1 MNVIKMHIANCQ
13 LVELSEDM
21 FIRDR
26 NNLQNLIIENT
37 DILNLNKHSLAFGKL
52 ATVILLHV
60 KKIRFRYKI

>member
-37 DILNLNKHSLAFGKL
+37 DILNLNKHSLAFGNL

-60 KKIRFRYKI
+60 KRIRFR